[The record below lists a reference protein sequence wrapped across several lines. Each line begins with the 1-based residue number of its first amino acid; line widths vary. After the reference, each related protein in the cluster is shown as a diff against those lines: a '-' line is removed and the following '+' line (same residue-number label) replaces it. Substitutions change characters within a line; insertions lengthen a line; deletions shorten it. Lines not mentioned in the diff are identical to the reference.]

1 MNRSSILKGFNNHL
15 MEFIDD
21 IIFIFPQQKNLKITK
36 MALETWKK
44 MNPKSLILTWKVCI
58 YEKYNDKIK
67 EGNIDF
73 FIDKNY
79 IEDISGCES
88 DTYILKA
95 IEKLREPIRLMGG
108 KNKNK
113 TLKYIQN
120 LTKLCELY
128 YSS

>member
-15 MEFIDD
+15 MELVDD
-21 IIFIFPQQKNLKITK
+21 IIFIFPDHKNLKITK

-44 MNPKSLILTWKVCI
+44 MNPKALILTWKVCI
-58 YEKYNDKIK
+58 YDKYYNNIK
-67 EGNIDF
+67 NGNIDF
-73 FIDKNY
+73 FIEKNY
-79 IEDISGCES
+79 TEDISGCES

-108 KNKNK
+108 RNKKK